1 MLFFS
6 GKGDIL
12 KSIFFFTS
20 NGGNVLVHKEDEHEA
35 NNKEVNNGMFY
46 DVGIYPDQSFT
57 SKSRRRN

>member
-20 NGGNVLVHKEDEHEA
+20 NGNVQVHKEDDYEA
-35 NNKEVNNGMFY
+35 NNKEINAGMFY